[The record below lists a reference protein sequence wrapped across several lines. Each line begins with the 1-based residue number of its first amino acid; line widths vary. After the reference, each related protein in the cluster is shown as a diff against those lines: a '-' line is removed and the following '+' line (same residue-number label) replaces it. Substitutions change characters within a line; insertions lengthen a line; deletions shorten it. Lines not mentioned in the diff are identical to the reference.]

1 MTLKKDDKTVVKK
14 TKSKAKVWL
23 KPKRV
28 VEEVKEAPKKVCPTK
43 GEDSAIEPEEEAE
56 AKDWEDEDD
65 EDSSSSGP
73 SGKSFSPEERERNL
87 QELYRQQRNFLRRV
101 LVDTDDE
108 EAEERQ
114 EEDSEEQN
122 TLLE

>member
-14 TKSKAKVWL
+14 SKAKVWL

-28 VEEVKEAPKKVCPTK
+28 EEYQVKEMPKKDCQAKEEEDSAVEEV
-43 GEDSAIEPEEEAE
+43 EEAE
-56 AKDWEDEDD
+56 AKDWEDD

-108 EAEERQ
+108 EEEEERQ

-122 TLLE
+122 TLE

>member
-14 TKSKAKVWL
+14 QKSKAKVWL
-23 KPKRV
+23 KPKR
-28 VEEVKEAPKKVCPTK
+28 
-43 GEDSAIEPEEEAE
+43 EEEKGKDMPKRGCPAKEESSMIDPAE
-56 AKDWEDEDD
+56 EGERKDWDD
-65 EDSSSSGP
+65 DDDSSSSGP
-73 SGKSFSPEERERNL
+73 SGKTFSPEEREKNL

-108 EAEERQ
+108 EEEEKQ

-122 TLLE
+122 TLE

>member
-14 TKSKAKVWL
+14 PKSKAKVWL

-28 VEEVKEAPKKVCPTK
+28 EEDQVKEMPKKDCQAKEEEDSAVEEVEE
-43 GEDSAIEPEEEAE
+43 GER
-56 AKDWEDEDD
+56 KDWEDD
-65 EDSSSSGP
+65 EDSCSGP
-73 SGKSFSPEERERNL
+73 SGKSFSPEEREKNL

-108 EAEERQ
+108 EEEEEKQ
-114 EEDSEEQN
+114 EEDYSEEQN
-122 TLLE
+122 TLE